1 MLEFVKNVFLNS
13 STKDLYIVAS
23 TIIALYFIFYSMYSK
38 IKYNCLEKAC
48 EKIAEAEKMTD
59 LSGEEKFALVLAWI
73 NNDLPNV
80 FKNSIMQKILES
92 IINYTYKNCYTYA
105 KNYIKR
111 KTGCDISEI
120 VNTIAKAEKDTV
132 ENIKEQNNIDKETTP
147 KS

>member
-1 MLEFVKNVFLNS
+1 MIEFVKNMLLDS
-13 STKDLYIVAS
+13 STKDLYLIAS
-23 TIIALYFIFYSMYSK
+23 TLIAVYFIFYSMYSK

-48 EKIAEAEKMTD
+48 QKIAEAEKIED

-73 NNDLPNV
+73 NNDLPKV

-92 IINYTYKNCYTYA
+92 IINYVYKNCYTYT

-120 VNTIAKAEKDTV
+120 VNTISKAEN
-132 ENIKEQNNIDKETTP
+132 NIVGNNKEQNNTNNKQ
-147 KS
+147 